1 MDFRNRVSDK
11 IYYLSFHSVYFLLKY
26 EWLYLTSGRRYL
38 FRFLSFLFIF
48 TVWIFS
54 TDSNISFIKLFLFN
68 HVNLPIDL
76 IEMPETWQIAIFQK
90 MQKIPRSQNFWGG
103 IHSTAANKS
112 FPQLGSKIKLERLM
126 SNSSI
131 WTLYANFPW
140 NQKTTYFY
148 KLKANSWTNRRN

>member
-1 MDFRNRVSDK
+1 MATWFAYGPFLQISSHQLLE
-11 IYYLSFHSVYFLLKY
+11 IQYLTSFHSVYFLLKY

-112 FPQLGSKIKLERLM
+112 FPHKIGL
-126 SNSSI
+126 
-131 WTLYANFPW
+131 
-140 NQKTTYFY
+140 
-148 KLKANSWTNRRN
+148 